1 MSNKAQRIVS
11 FVLIIIGIAVGFLG
25 LYLYLAYMDNVAFLV
40 VMSLLFISVGTLNL
54 VVEDTT
60 KK

>member
-11 FVLIIIGIAVGFLG
+11 FILIIIGIVVGFLG

-40 VMSLLFISVGTLNL
+40 VMSLLFISVGTLNMI
-54 VVEDTT
+54 VEDNT

>member
-1 MSNKAQRIVS
+1 MSNKAQRIIS
-11 FVLIIIGIAVGFLG
+11 FILIIIGIAVGFLG
-25 LYLYLAYMDNVAFLV
+25 LYLYLAYMDNVAFLI
-40 VMSLLFISVGTLNL
+40 VMSLLFISVGVLNL